1 MKKQLAIWMIMA
13 LLLSSC
19 SLLGGTTPTGPSEAE
34 QATLVAQILTAQP
47 TPTVALEVQPT
58 APQVPTVVLTGDVT
72 QTPMVVTNTPASA
85 GELPQATATKP
96 SVFKT
101 PTSEAPA
108 VSPTVT
114 LVPATA
120 TLTPLPSPTLTAD
133 DIRQGLGA
141 PTYTDAMTN
150 GDAWPTGQDA
160 YTSVTF
166 RDGMM
171 LLTAL
176 TETDGWR
183 LTTYGP
189 TNNFYVEVTGRFEA
203 CSGSDH
209 FGLFVRVPEKSPAN
223 RGYLLGISC
232 DGKYRIAEWDGSIK
246 PDGNWTTHVYW
257 TANPAIQAGA
267 MQTNRVGVLAE
278 GNRLTLYVNGVKM
291 GQVEDSTFA
300 SGWMG
305 LFIGADKTQN
315 LTVQLDQFD
324 LWVR

>member
-1 MKKQLAIWMIMA
+1 MKKSLMIWMMA
-13 LLLSSC
+13 MILLSGC
-19 SLLGGTTPTGPSEAE
+19 SLLGGNAPAVPSEAE

-47 TPTVALEVQPT
+47 TPTVALD
-58 APQVPTVVLTGDVT
+58 VPTIPPTQAVDESSAAT
-72 QTPMVVTNTPASA
+72 QTPMVVTNTPQQPNTVV
-85 GELPQATATKP
+85 PQVTATK
-96 SVFKT
+96 V
-101 PTSEAPA
+101 A
-108 VSPTVT
+108 VTDVPVASPTAT
-114 LVPATA
+114 EVPPTA
-120 TLTPLPSPTLTAD
+120 TLTPLPSPTFAAD

-141 PTYTDAMTN
+141 PTYSDSMAN
-150 GDAWPTGQDA
+150 GDAWPTGADA
-160 YTSVTF
+160 YTSVVF
-166 RDGMM
+166 REDRM

-189 TNNFYVEVTGRFEA
+189 TNNFYVEIAGRFEA

-246 PDGNWTTHVYW
+246 PDGKWTTHVYW
-257 TANPAIQAGA
+257 TANPAILAGA
-267 MQTNRVGVLAE
+267 MQTNRIGVLAE
-278 GNRLTLYVNGVKM
+278 GSRLTLYVNGIRM
-291 GQVEDSTFA
+291 AQVEDSTFA

-305 LFIGADKTQN
+305 VFVGADATQN
-315 LTVQLDQFD
+315 LTVQVDQFD

>member
-1 MKKQLAIWMIMA
+1 MRKSPIIWILVMV
-13 LLLSSC
+13 LLSGC
-19 SLLGGTTPTGPSEAE
+19 SLLGGNAPTAPSESE

-47 TPTVALEVQPT
+47 TPTVPSEALPT
-58 APQVPTVVLTGDVT
+58 APLAPPIVETPVAT
-72 QTPMVVTNTPASA
+72 QTPMVVTNTAQPTSA
-85 GELPQATATKP
+85 ELPQATATKP
-96 SVFKT
+96 AVT
-101 PTSEAPA
+101 DAPLA
-108 VSPTVT
+108 SPT
-114 LVPATA
+114 ATA
-120 TLTPLPSPTLTAD
+120 VPPTATNTPLPSPTLAAD

-141 PTYTDAMTN
+141 PTYSDTMAN

-160 YTSVTF
+160 YTAITF
-166 RDGMM
+166 RDGTM

-189 TNNFYVEVTGRFEA
+189 VNNFYVEISGRFEA

-223 RGYLLGISC
+223 RGYLFGIGC

-246 PDGNWTTHVYW
+246 PDGKWTTHVYW
-257 TANPAIQAGA
+257 TANPAILAGP

-278 GNRLTLYVNGVKM
+278 GSRLTMYVNGVKLS
-291 GQVEDSTFA
+291 QVDDSTFS

-305 LFIGADKTQN
+305 VFVGADATQN
-315 LTVQLDQFD
+315 LTVQVDQLD